1 MARVIWVADALAAI
15 DAIRAYVGQF
25 NVDAANQLAAR
36 LRAAG
41 ESLGEFPNRGRP
53 AGDGFRELS
62 TVPPYVIRYTVV
74 GDDVFV
80 ASIRHG
86 RQLR

>member
-1 MARVIWVADALAAI
+1 MARVIWLADALAAI

-25 NVDAANQLAAR
+25 NVDAANKLAVR
-36 LRAAG
+36 LRTAG
-41 ESLGEFPNRGRP
+41 ESLGEYPNRRRP

-62 TVPPYVIRYTVV
+62 TVPPYVIRYLVS
-74 GDDVFV
+74 GDEVFV

-86 RQLR
+86 RQ